1 MDDVGIDQMKV
12 FGYGGLTPPNLPNI
26 NAVAAVGVRF
36 RNAWSMPEC
45 SPGRAAMF
53 VGRYPLRTHIYQAIG
68 PNDLANSQMSPY
80 DMTTPKLLKQA
91 NYESAMFGKFHL
103 AGPEKNADGNG
114 TPGALGWDYFYGW
127 VGGLPASIDSTA
139 GGVAPAGTHAC
150 GFVPSA
156 ALGGADSG
164 ACYQPDNSCAAI
176 TASVASGDVAGKR
189 CLVSGGIFVPNA
201 ACQSTAPANLNFNK
215 QNAYYVSPLVINS
228 GTTVTEVPLTDS
240 RARGYRSQIEADAA
254 ISWIKSRSPSRP
266 WMATVSF
273 SAPHT
278 PIQQAPGNLTTPGGA
293 LPDNLDCKNLLD
305 QRILQNQMT
314 EALDSE
320 FGRILVET
328 GLAKWGADG
337 SLAYDPQASNT
348 MLVIVGDNGTLGNSV
363 KLPFS
368 TSRAKGT
375 AYQTGIWDPLIVAGP
390 LVKTPD
396 REVDHMVNMVDVYQL
411 FGEIAGIDVVAA
423 VPRVIDSAPM
433 LAYLSKTDQ
442 PSIRKF
448 NFAGSGYN
456 IQANGGRNGPCV
468 ISQSTCTQIPV
479 SKAVCEDNNGVW
491 WGAGATDSAVA
502 NAPTGY
508 QSCCQVNQA
517 LFKAGQ
523 AQVSIT
529 PEVSTAIRNDQYKIV
544 QNTIQTYDSSA
555 DSCSSVVSNEF
566 YEVDQAKPIP
576 KLDNADLNLLLQP
589 LSAQLQGIYDSL
601 YAQLTAILASQPDC
615 PGDGNMDGKVD
626 ALDELNW
633 LQRIKNWV
641 LSSVYDFTNDG
652 LTDAADGQV
661 IRNNPGP
668 CKKAT
673 SVY

>member
-1 MDDVGIDQMKV
+1 MDQMKV

-26 NAVAAVGVRF
+26 NAVAAAGVRF

-53 VGRYPLRTHIYQAIG
+53 VGRYPQRTKIYQAIG
-68 PNDLANSQMSPY
+68 PNDLANSQLSPF

-103 AGPEKNADGNG
+103 AGPENNADGLG
-114 TPGALGWDYFYGW
+114 TPAALGWDYFYGW

-139 GGVAPAGTHAC
+139 GGVATPGTHAC

-156 ALGGADSG
+156 VAGGADAG

-176 TASVASGDVAGKR
+176 TGSVASGDVAGKR

-201 ACQSTAPANLNFNK
+201 ACQSTPPAGLNFSK

-228 GTTVTEVPLTDS
+228 GSTVTEVALTDS
-240 RARGYRSQIEADAA
+240 RARGYRTKIEADAA
-254 ISWIKSRSPSRP
+254 ISWIKSRPASRP

-278 PIQQAPGNLTTPGGA
+278 PFQQAPGSLTLPGGA
-293 LPDNLDCKNLLD
+293 LTDNLNCKALVD
-305 QRILQNQMT
+305 QRVLQNQMT
-314 EALDSE
+314 EALDAE

-328 GLAKWGADG
+328 GLATRSTDG
-337 SLAYDPQASNT
+337 SLVYNAQASNT
-348 MLVIVGDNGTLGNSV
+348 MVVIVGDNGTLGNSV
-363 KLPFS
+363 KAPFS
-368 TSRAKGT
+368 IARAKGT
-375 AYQTGIWDPLIVAGP
+375 AYQTGVWDPLIIAGP
-390 LVKTPD
+390 LVKRPN
-396 REVDHMVNMVDVYQL
+396 REVDHMVNMVDVYRL
-411 FGEIAGIDVVAA
+411 FGEIAGIDVAA
-423 VPRVIDSAPM
+423 VVPRVIDSAPL
-433 LAYLSKTDQ
+433 LAYLSNPDQ
-442 PSIRKF
+442 SSIRQL
-448 NFAGSGYN
+448 NFTTGGYN

-468 ISQSTCTQIPV
+468 ISQSSCTQIPV

-491 WGAGATDSAVA
+491 WGAGATDSSVF
-502 NAPTGY
+502 NRPTGY

-517 LFKAGQ
+517 LSKAGQ
-523 AQVSIT
+523 TLVTIN
-529 PEVSTAIRNDQYKIV
+529 PEVSTAIRNDKYKIV
-544 QNTIQTYDSSA
+544 QNTIQTYDA
-555 DSCSSVVSNEF
+555 DAGSCSAVVSTEF

-589 LSAQLQGIYDSL
+589 LSPQLQGIYDAL
-601 YAQLTAILASQPDC
+601 HAQLTALLASQPDC
-615 PGDGNMDGKVD
+615 PGDGNMDGTVD
-626 ALDELNW
+626 AQDELNW

-641 LSSVYDFTNDG
+641 LSSVYDFTYDG
-652 LTDAADGQV
+652 LTDSADAQV
-661 IRNNPGP
+661 IRANQGA

-673 SVY
+673 AVY